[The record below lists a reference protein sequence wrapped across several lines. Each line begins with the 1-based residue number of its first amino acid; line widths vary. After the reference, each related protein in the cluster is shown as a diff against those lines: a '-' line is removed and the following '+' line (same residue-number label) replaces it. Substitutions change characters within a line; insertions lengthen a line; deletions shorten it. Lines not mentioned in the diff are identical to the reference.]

1 MSGEASSSSSS
12 SANALIPRTGA
23 APKLIAGP
31 KTGQKSLYQQH
42 VLDEDTYTD
51 ALSHI
56 ISRDFFPNLPHL
68 HATND
73 YLKALTDN
81 DPELLSASIRRL
93 AALAQEKEMSRTPVG
108 GRRSLDDIDAE
119 RARRTELAMTGTP
132 YIALPGARGRPM
144 RTPVGARGW
153 ETPAGVAESSR
164 SARRRY
170 EEYDELDG
178 MGRPGGS
185 SSNVQ
190 GPGAGLSRPIK
201 RKRQR
206 EVRDDLSLDA
216 FQRNYTSEDNASF
229 VQIVDQENARRREE
243 RWGWAW
249 EAEKKAEQRRLVGE
263 EKRKM
268 ILDAATSGNWRVNG
282 EGRRLIGG
290 LAEGGSDKAVGEAW
304 KDVKLIEGL
313 ESDEAKNGHNDLET
327 SGNGSSEESVET
339 GALIPHASGS
349 SSASTALIKVA
360 ESPSGPSANLAE
372 IALPP
377 KHPLT
382 QALAEAGLPGTAL
395 ISTEDGQ
402 IVPYREGAAGA
413 SDGRGRGAEEK
424 SDRERIER
432 AAMGDEEKETVS
444 LGGSGA
450 DQWGY
455 KTRNN
460 LMFPADSNTA
470 PYPKPKPSTENASV
484 IANPPSIS
492 HANTRLPDDED
503 VGPASASRAGS
514 SRRGS
519 SPARSWVDAAVRG
532 TPYHREP
539 SMPTIDSYP
548 LLPNDPSPSPHE
560 LPSLL
565 TWGTLL
571 ATPRALDGDGDS
583 SSNDPLDSNS
593 TPARSF
599 TMPETKR
606 RDELGR
612 KLGDKASRSMN
623 ARAKSFLPPPTPQ
636 SRTSTA
642 TPGRS
647 SSSLSSALRS
657 AADKT
662 QRSVRGGG
670 GGAGGGSGGSV
681 FGGNMLP
688 PSATPRRADNLTPA
702 ARKLLERSVGRSPM
716 PASSSSSNGMGT
728 KMGMSTGGRNR
739 GAVMESRSGWG
750 GLGGT
755 GAKIDKRM
763 SWTPSPRK

>member
-1 MSGEASSSSSS
+1 MSGEPSSSSST
-12 SANALIPRTGA
+12 NALIPRTGA

-73 YLKALTDN
+73 YLQALTEN

-93 AALAQEKEMSRTPVG
+93 AALAQEKEMGRTPVG

-132 YIALPGARGRPM
+132 YIALPGSRGRPM

-153 ETPAGVAESSR
+153 ETPVGVAESSR

-178 MGRPGGS
+178 MGLPGNS
-185 SSNVQ
+185 RSNQ
-190 GPGAGLSRPIK
+190 PESGPSRPVK
-201 RKRQR
+201 RQRQR

-249 EAEKKAEQRRLVGE
+249 EAEEKAKQRRLEGE

-268 ILDAATSGNWRVNG
+268 ILDAATSGNWRVNR

-290 LAEGGSDKAVGEAW
+290 LAEGGSDKADGEAW
-304 KDVKLIEGL
+304 KKVRLIEGL
-313 ESDEAKNGHNDLET
+313 GGADGGHQKGDTSDDKET
-327 SGNGSSEESVET
+327 EEGA
-339 GALIPHASGS
+339 GALVTHSS
-349 SSASTALIKVA
+349 SSASNALIKVSDSA
-360 ESPSGPSANLAE
+360 SGPSSNLAE
-372 IALPP
+372 IALPL

-395 ISTEDGQ
+395 ISTQDGQ

-413 SDGRGRGAEEK
+413 SDGRGRGTEEK
-424 SDRERIER
+424 HERERLER
-432 AAMGDEEKETVS
+432 AAMGDEERETVS

-460 LMFPADSNTA
+460 LMFPADSNSA
-470 PYPKPKPSTENASV
+470 PYPKPRPATENTQA

-492 HANTRLPDDED
+492 HANTRLPDDDE
-503 VGPASASRAGS
+503 VGPASGSRAGS

-532 TPYHREP
+532 TPYHPEP
-539 SMPTIDSYP
+539 SMPTIDNYP

-571 ATPRALDGDGDS
+571 STPRALDGEG
-583 SSNDPLDSNS
+583 SSNDPLDSNY

-599 TMPETKR
+599 TMPENKR

-636 SRTSTA
+636 SRSTT
-642 TPGRS
+642 TPGRSSTIS
-647 SSSLSSALRS
+647 SSSLSSRLKS

-662 QRSVRGGG
+662 QRSVRGGETQFG
-670 GGAGGGSGGSV
+670 GGK
-681 FGGNMLP
+681 MLP

-716 PASSSSSNGMGT
+716 SSSSAGGGGGGGM
-728 KMGMSTGGRNR
+728 KLGMSTGGRNR

-750 GLGGT
+750 GLGGSAAGKT
-755 GAKIDKRM
+755 EKRM

>member
-1 MSGEASSSSSS
+1 MPDDPSS
-12 SANALIPRTGA
+12 SASAAESALIPRTGA

-73 YLKALTDN
+73 YLQALTEN

-93 AALAQEKEMSRTPVG
+93 AALAQEKEMGRTPVG
-108 GRRSLDDIDAE
+108 GRRSLDDVDAE

-132 YIALPGARGRPM
+132 YIALPGSRGRPM

-178 MGRPGGS
+178 MGQPS
-185 SSNVQ
+185 SSRGQ
-190 GPGAGLSRPIK
+190 TERAMGLSRPIK
-201 RKRQR
+201 RQRQR

-249 EAEKKAEQRRLVGE
+249 EAEKKAEQRRLEGE

-282 EGRRLIGG
+282 EGKRLIGG
-290 LAEGGSDKAVGEAW
+290 LAEGGADKAEGEAW
-304 KDVKLIEGL
+304 KNVKLIEGPSGVEHKDDNL
-313 ESDEAKNGHNDLET
+313 EP
-327 SGNGSSEESVET
+327 SGDGGIDDDAAA
-339 GALIPHASGS
+339 GALVPHAST
-349 SSASTALIKVA
+349 STANALIKA
-360 ESPSGPSANLAE
+360 FDATSGPISSLAE

-402 IVPYREGAAGA
+402 VVPYREGAAGA
-413 SDGRGRGAEEK
+413 SDGRGRGAVEK
-424 SDRERIER
+424 SQRDTVEK
-432 AAMGDEEKETVS
+432 ATMGDEERETVS

-460 LMFPADSNTA
+460 LMFPADANTA
-470 PYPKPKPSTENASV
+470 PYPKLKPVSDTTNTQA

-492 HANTRLPDDED
+492 HANTRLPDDDEA
-503 VGPASASRAGS
+503 GPASASKAGS

-539 SMPTIDSYP
+539 SMPTIDNYP
-548 LLPNDPSPSPHE
+548 LLPNDPSPAPHE

-571 ATPRALDGDGDS
+571 STPRALDGDGS
-583 SSNDPLDSNS
+583 SDDPLDSNS

-623 ARAKSFLPPPTPQ
+623 ARARSFLPPLTPQ
-636 SRTSTA
+636 SRSTSTT
-642 TPGRS
+642 TPSRAAS
-647 SSSLSSALRS
+647 SSSASLSSAIRS

-662 QRSVRGGG
+662 KTQRSVRDGGG
-670 GGAGGGSGGSV
+670 EIHYGTGGR
-681 FGGNMLP
+681 MLP
-688 PSATPRRADNLTPA
+688 PVATPRRADNLTPA

-716 PASSSSSNGMGT
+716 STSLAAG
-728 KMGMSTGGRNR
+728 GMSTGGRNR
-739 GAVMESRSGWG
+739 GAVMESRSGWA
-750 GLGGT
+750 GLGGSA
-755 GAKIDKRM
+755 AKSEKRM